1 MFTSPSEDPQDIFDA
16 AIVVLG
22 GGLTATGTLPPHTQL
37 RVDEAI
43 RLYRSLGG
51 RARIITLSGGTP
63 YKPNPLDSKG
73 FPILEATAAARELLH
88 RGIPANHVFE
98 EAFSLDTIGNAY
110 WLRSIHIHPGRYRD
124 LYVITNDWHM
134 PRTQAIFT
142 TIRREKE
149 QKSLEGFLTHV
160 APQWATWYDLHVW
173 LFAEHNA
180 YASKRLQA
188 DADPAKAKPLSPEEQ
203 LLLKTY

>member
-1 MFTSPSEDPQDIFDA
+1 MRHKYDMRDSLPLPYASSSASNLDKDNDSSMSHKSWTIQRLYLQFRRQHILVQLLLVLAGIYLLSWSASFVFSMFTSPSEDPQDIFDA

-88 RGIPANHVFE
+88 HGIPANHVFE
-98 EAFSLDTIGNAY
+98 EAFSLDTIGNVRVSSSLSIVI
-110 WLRSIHIHPGRYRD
+110 LRGEI
-124 LYVITNDWHM
+124 
-134 PRTQAIFT
+134 
-142 TIRREKE
+142 
-149 QKSLEGFLTHV
+149 
-160 APQWATWYDLHVW
+160 
-173 LFAEHNA
+173 
-180 YASKRLQA
+180 
-188 DADPAKAKPLSPEEQ
+188 
-203 LLLKTY
+203 